1 MLTPFSTDQSPLT
14 FSLVTI
20 KEENIVNGLWNFNK
34 FLTVNS
40 DFITKIKLHINLV
53 QIRQIRKVLLMMK
66 TSEIWMQTIFCTI
79 FWRTG

>member
-34 FLTVNS
+34 FLTMNS

-79 FWRTG
+79 F

>member
-34 FLTVNS
+34 FLTMNS
-40 DFITKIKLHINLV
+40 DFITKIKLHINLF

>member
-14 FSLVTI
+14 FLLVTI
-20 KEENIVNGLWNFNK
+20 EEENIVIDLWNFNK
-34 FLTVNS
+34 LLTMNS

-66 TSEIWMQTIFCTI
+66 TSEIWMQTIFCTT
-79 FWRTG
+79 FWRIG

>member
-34 FLTVNS
+34 FLTMNS

>member
-1 MLTPFSTDQSPLT
+1 MLTLFSTDQSPLT

-34 FLTVNS
+34 FLTMNS

>member
-34 FLTVNS
+34 FLTMNS

-53 QIRQIRKVLLMMK
+53 QIREIRKVLLMMK